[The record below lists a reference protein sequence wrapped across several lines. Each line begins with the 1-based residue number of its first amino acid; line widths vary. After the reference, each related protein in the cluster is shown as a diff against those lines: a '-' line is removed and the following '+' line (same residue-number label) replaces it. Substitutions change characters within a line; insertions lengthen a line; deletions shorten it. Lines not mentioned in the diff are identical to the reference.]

1 MPFARLAKNYFAS
14 ASDLKSFG
22 DTFVSFVHAV
32 LKKVI
37 NLTVS
42 IQSIKLNKE
51 FNHKLIAL
59 GSFRKKTKPRIRL
72 PQSQRVIEKFYDTAS
87 KIV

>member
-1 MPFARLAKNYFAS
+1 LILIASTNLLSTKLAAQMPFTRLAEFYFAS

-22 DTFVSFVHAV
+22 DTFVSFIHAI

-51 FNHKLIAL
+51 FNHKLIGL
-59 GSFRKKTKPRIRL
+59 GSSR
-72 PQSQRVIEKFYDTAS
+72 
-87 KIV
+87 